1 VQDEL
6 IHSLAAGY
14 ALHALSPDEERA
26 FEAHLAGCRQCREEL
41 ASLSEA
47 ASALAFAAPP
57 GRPPAGLRG
66 RILDAARADR
76 PNVVRLRPRWAYP
89 ALAVA
94 AVALGV
100 AVSVGVW
107 AASMHSQLHSTQTLR
122 ALPVKGASGS
132 VIVGRNGAAA
142 LVVSGLPPA
151 PSGKTYEVWVIRGTT
166 AEPAGF
172 LTASSGTTRLTR
184 QLRHGARVAVTLERT
199 GGAPRPTSAPLLTSA
214 PA

>member
-1 VQDEL
+1 MEDEL

-14 ALHALSPDEERA
+14 ALHALTPDEERE
-26 FEAHLAGCRQCREEL
+26 FEAHLAGCRRCQKEL
-41 ASLSEA
+41 AALTEA

-57 GRPPAGLRG
+57 EQPSAALRG

-76 PNVVRLRPRWAYP
+76 PNVVTLRPRWAYP

-107 AASMHSQLHSTQTLR
+107 AASMHSQLHSTQALR
-122 ALPVKGASGS
+122 ALPVKGANGS
-132 VIVGRNGAAA
+132 VIVGRNGVAA
-142 LVVSGLPPA
+142 LVVSGLAPA
-151 PSGKTYEVWVIRGTT
+151 PAGKTYEVWVIRGTK

-172 LTASSGTTRLTR
+172 VTSSTGTTRLTR
-184 QLRHGARVAVTLERT
+184 LVPHGARVAMTLERA
-199 GGAPRPTSAPLLTSA
+199 GGAPQPTSAPLLTSA

>member
-1 VQDEL
+1 MEDEL
-6 IHSLAAGY
+6 IHSFAAGY
-14 ALHALSPDEERA
+14 ALHALSPDEERE
-26 FEAHLAGCRQCREEL
+26 FEAHLAGCRECRVEL
-41 ASLSEA
+41 ASLTEA
-47 ASALAFAAPP
+47 TSSLAFGTPP
-57 GRPPAGLRG
+57 EQPPEALRG

-76 PNVVRLRPRWAYP
+76 PNVVTLRPRWAYP

-107 AASMHSQLHSTQTLR
+107 AASMHSQLHSTQALR
-122 ALPVKGASGS
+122 SLPVKGAEGS
-132 VIVGRNGAAA
+132 VIVGRNGVAA

-151 PSGKTYEVWVIRGTT
+151 PAGKTYEVWVMRGTT
-166 AEPAGF
+166 ATPAGF
-172 LTASSGTTRLTR
+172 LRSSSGTTRLTR
-184 QLRHGARVAVTLERT
+184 PVPDGARVGVTLERA